1 MGVWDDVISQ
11 PRPDLPNTPPFTV
24 IYFFFFPYICYFCM
38 ISEDI
43 IKDPHCMLGVP
54 PAKIHRFQIFVV
66 VACDYLR
73 FTRNKA
79 HHDDTIPN
87 ALFISTTINKNALE
101 HYSAWTTKYDKTLEV

>member
-1 MGVWDDVISQ
+1 
-11 PRPDLPNTPPFTV
+11 
-24 IYFFFFPYICYFCM
+24 M